1 MGHFVQAIYCAI
13 GLAFVGGGV
22 FFLFQIGVLGLLF
35 AVSLSLAGAYCW
47 RWAMRSRF
55 TLTETEISVRY
66 AFDEDFAEVSEI
78 ESWRTESGGKSG
90 SYWTLQLRNDVG
102 SMRIDQRFAVDD
114 AFFDFLSKLRNLNDG
129 EISVV
134 P

>member
-1 MGHFVQAIYCAI
+1 
-13 GLAFVGGGV
+13 
-22 FFLFQIGVLGLLF
+22 
-35 AVSLSLAGAYCW
+35 
-47 RWAMRSRF
+47 MRSRF